1 MSNPSSKGKNQTR
14 TKRRKPAKS
23 VQQDKHYLFGLH
35 AIQAALALPVTRVTE
50 LWLADER
57 DDNRIEEIE
66 QAALTHGITPKRL
79 SQQQLSEL
87 MPDANHQGGIAKCK
101 PIPEYKET
109 DLLDKINQ
117 LIDDDISPLLL
128 ILDGVQDP
136 HNLGAC
142 LRTAEAA
149 GAHAVIAPKDRA
161 AGLTPTAIKIASG
174 SAERVP
180 FVAVTNLAR
189 LLREL
194 KQNGV
199 WLVGTS
205 GHTDDTLYEA
215 KLTGPLAIILGA
227 EGKGIRRLT
236 QEHCDQVV
244 SIPMQGDAESLN
256 VSVASGVC
264 LFEAS
269 RQRGLFNPA

>member
-1 MSNPSSKGKNQTR
+1 MSNPSSRGKNQTR
-14 TKRRKPAKS
+14 TKRRKTAKS
-23 VQQDKHYLFGLH
+23 VPQDNHIYGLH
-35 AIQAALALPVTRVTE
+35 AIQAALSLPVSRVVE
-50 LWLADER
+50 LWLADAR
-57 DDNRIEEIE
+57 DDVRIETIND
-66 QAALTHGITPKRL
+66 AAKQHGITVHRV
-79 SQQQLSEL
+79 SQQVLTDM
-87 MPDANHQGGIAKCK
+87 MPEANHQGGIARCK
-101 PIPEYKET
+101 PIPEYSET
-109 DLLDKINQ
+109 ALLALINQ
-117 LIDDDISPLLL
+117 LIDQDIPPFLL

-180 FVAVTNLAR
+180 FVPVTNLAR

-194 KQNGV
+194 KQSGI

-205 GHTDDTLYEA
+205 GHTDTTLYEA
-215 KLTGPLAIILGA
+215 NLTGPLAVILGA

-244 SIPMQGDAESLN
+244 AIPMQGEAESLN

-269 RQRGLFNPA
+269 RQRSLLN